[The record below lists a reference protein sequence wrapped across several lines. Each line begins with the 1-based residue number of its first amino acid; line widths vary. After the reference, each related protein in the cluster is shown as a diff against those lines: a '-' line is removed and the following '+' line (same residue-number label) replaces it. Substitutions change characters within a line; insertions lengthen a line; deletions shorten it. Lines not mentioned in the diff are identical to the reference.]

1 MSQLNDENIATNLGR
16 LGINFQIKLLCEIL
30 TPNNINLKTSN
41 NFFDEVIQTLDSNY
55 FEDKS
60 LRLLMTIIK
69 NYFNEFN
76 LPPNIDNIYS
86 LVNTTISNEIDRNE
100 LIARLQSIKNIGIGR
115 KNGTINNDTQLI
127 KNSTIDF
134 IIQQEMLKAIK
145 FSDEKLN
152 KGIVD
157 HGTLESISEKFK
169 KIGQIGKIKHNSVN
183 VLDELD
189 NCLSETTRKGVKTG
203 IDFID
208 ETYKDARG
216 LHNECCLIVASSGT
230 GKTPLLSM
238 ISVNNYLAG
247 KNWIHILM
255 EGDRDQ
261 VRKKMV
267 SQITGIPISQ
277 LAKQSELAKK
287 RIEVIKNNPNVGTLK
302 VIRMPYG
309 TKPLEIKKEIIAES
323 ERLGQPID
331 GCSID
336 YLDCNIIDD
345 DLKTGNQIVDEERIM
360 RRYESIAS
368 ELELS
373 FFIGCQSGRQGA
385 NKPVLGA
392 EDVAGS
398 FGRVRVSALVITL
411 GATQEQKNNDLVNVA
426 IPKCRFARGG
436 QIFENVIFDND
447 AMILKTNNMIF
458 TQDDDLV
465 KKTQASEEKYDLTTH
480 PISNI
485 NLN

>member
-30 TPNNINLKTSN
+30 TPNNINLKTGN

-86 LVNTTISNEIDRNE
+86 LVNTTINNEIDRNE
-100 LIARLQSIKNIGIGR
+100 LIARLQSIKNIGISR

-145 FSDEKLN
+145 FSDEKLS

-169 KIGQIGKIKHNSVN
+169 KIGEIGNVKHNSVN
-183 VLDELD
+183 LLDDLD
-189 NCLSETTRKGVKTG
+189 RCLSETSRKGIKTG
-203 IDFID
+203 FKFID
-208 ETYKDARG
+208 ENFKTAKG
-216 LHNECCLIVASSGT
+216 LNDEILLVIASSGV
-230 GKTPLLSM
+230 GKTPFLSM
-238 ISVNNYLAG
+238 LSINNYLSG
-247 KNWIHILM
+247 KNWVHIIF
-255 EGDRDQ
+255 EGDRDE
-261 VRKKMV
+261 VRKKMLAQV
-267 SQITGIPISQ
+267 TGVPISQ
-277 LAKQSELAKK
+277 LSREKETVKK
-287 RIEVIKNNPNVGTLK
+287 RIEVIKNNPNVGSLK

-309 TKPLEIKKEIIAES
+309 STPLQIKKELVAES
-323 ERLGQPID
+323 ERIGKPID
-331 GCSID
+331 GASLD
-336 YLDCNIIDD
+336 YINCINVDS
-345 DLKTGNQIVDEERIM
+345 DLKTNNQLVDEERVM
-360 RRYESIAS
+360 RRFESICS
-368 ELELS
+368 EMGISLA
-373 FFIGCQSGRQGA
+373 IGCQSGRQGA

-392 EDVAGS
+392 EDVSGS
-398 FGRVRVSALVITL
+398 FDRVRVAALVITL
-411 GATQEQKNNDLVNVA
+411 GATQEQQNNNLVNIA

-436 QIFENVIFDND
+436 QVYENLIFDND
-447 AMILKTNNMIF
+447 AMILDTNNMNF
-458 TQDDDLV
+458 TQDDNLV
-465 KKTQASEEKYDLTTH
+465 KKTEEAELKHDLSKH
-480 PISNI
+480 AINGI